1 VLCIST
7 KGRYSTRILV
17 LLASL
22 ADESTMTKHEIATA
36 EALTPGYVQQLM
48 TPLQAAGL
56 VMSHRGKQGGFKL
69 ARSPETITVA
79 EALRATEGELRLVA
93 CHDGENCDRVATC
106 PTRLV
111 WVEAANL
118 MQNFFGQTTIAQLAE
133 RAKEMAV
140 PTVPVATAA
149 GSSPAAGE
157 EKGVRA

>member
-1 VLCIST
+1 
-7 KGRYSTRILV
+7 
-17 LLASL
+17 
-22 ADESTMTKHEIATA
+22 MTKYEIATS
-36 EALTPGYVQQLM
+36 EGLTPGYVQQLM

-93 CHDGENCDRVATC
+93 CHDGDNCDRVATC
-106 PTRLV
+106 PTRPV

-118 MQNFFGQTTIAQLAE
+118 MQNFFRQTTISQLAE

-140 PTVPVATAA
+140 PKGPAASVA
-149 GSSPAAGE
+149 GPSPAVGE
-157 EKGVRA
+157 EKGVWA

>member
-1 VLCIST
+1 MLCIST
-7 KGRYSTRILV
+7 KGRYATRILV

-22 ADESTMTKHEIATA
+22 EAETTMTKYEIATS

-79 EALRATEGELRLVA
+79 EALRATEGELHLVA
-93 CHDGENCDRVATC
+93 CHNGDNCDRVATC
-106 PTRLV
+106 PTRPV

-118 MQNFFGQTTIAQLAE
+118 MQNFFRQTTISQLAE

-140 PTVPVATAA
+140 PMEPAASAA
-149 GSSPAAGE
+149 GPSPADRD